1 MNLPPLCCGLCRK
14 IDFWLSLSPFGLA
27 IIAPLRSGYDIVQSS
42 YPAAIGVEAP
52 QVTIE
57 AHISSGL
64 PALTLVGLPET
75 TVKEARE
82 RVRSAIINSGFSFP
96 AKRITI
102 NLAPADLPKEG
113 GRYDLPMAL
122 AILVASEQL
131 PEAKLAQHEFV
142 GELALNGALC
152 GVQGAI
158 PAAMAAMRAGRQLIL
173 SSENQQD
180 VGLIQHGDTLVAAHL
195 LEVCAWLQN
204 QGELARAH
212 YPQDRS
218 EEPTEDLSDII
229 GQEQGRR
236 ALEITAAG
244 GHNLL
249 LIGPP
254 GTGKTMLAT
263 RLPGIMPPLSD
274 AEALEC
280 AAIASLVDKVRLQKA
295 WRKRPFRSP
304 HHSAS
309 LYALIGGGSLPRPG
323 GVSLAHNGVLFLD
336 ELPEFDRRVLDA
348 LREPIESGEIAISR
362 ARAKATYPARFQL
375 IAAMNPSPTGHY
387 QGQHNR
393 CSPQQVLR
401 YLSKLSGPFL
411 DRFDLSI
418 EVPLLPSG
426 MLSRR
431 PEAGESSAS
440 VGERVMKARALQM
453 ARAGKI
459 NAHMSNVD
467 IKRWCDI
474 AREDAEWLE
483 EVLNQLGLSVRAWQ
497 RILKVARTIA
507 DLTGEERILR
517 SHLQEAV
524 AYRSIDRLMIHL
536 HRSLE

>member
-1 MNLPPLCCGLCRK
+1 M
-14 IDFWLSLSPFGLA
+14 SLSKVLT
-27 IIAPLRSGYDIVQSS
+27 R
-42 YPAAIGVEAP
+42 AALGVEAP
-52 QVTIE
+52 LVTIE
-57 AHISSGL
+57 AHISNGL

-82 RVRSAIINSGFSFP
+82 RVRSAIINSGFAFP
-96 AKRITI
+96 AKRVTI

-113 GRYDLPMAL
+113 GRYDLPMAI

-131 PEAKLAQHEFV
+131 PADKLTHYEFL
-142 GELALNGALC
+142 GELALDGALC

-158 PAAMAAMRAGRQLIL
+158 PAAMVAIQAGRQLVL
-173 SSENQQD
+173 STENQCD
-180 VGLIQHGDTLVAAHL
+180 AGLIRQGSSLVASHL
-195 LEVCAWLQN
+195 SEVCAFLRNELTLPTAQYPEH
-204 QGELARAH
+204 QGDAPADDLA
-212 YPQDRS
+212 
-218 EEPTEDLSDII
+218 DII

-263 RLPGIMPPLSD
+263 RLPGIMPSLSD
-274 AEALEC
+274 QEALEC
-280 AAIASLVDKVRLQKA
+280 AAIASLVNSNTLHRQ
-295 WRKRPFRSP
+295 WRTRPFRSP

-323 GVSLAHNGVLFLD
+323 EISLAHNGVLFLD
-336 ELPEFDRRVLDA
+336 ELPEFDRKVLDS
-348 LREPIESGEIAISR
+348 LREPLESGVIAISR
-362 ARAKATYPARFQL
+362 ARAKVTYPARFQL

-411 DRFDLSI
+411 DRFDLSL

-426 MLSRR
+426 MLSGQR
-431 PEAGESSAS
+431 
-440 VGERVMKARALQM
+440 ARAEASEQVRHRVVAARDIQL

-459 NAHMSNVD
+459 NAHLNNAEIM
-467 IKRWCDI
+467 RWCQP
-474 AREDAEWLE
+474 AKEDAEWLE
-483 EVLNQLGLSVRAWQ
+483 SVLEKLGLSVRAWQ
-497 RILKVARTIA
+497 RILKVARTLA
-507 DLTGEERILR
+507 DLAGETDITRH
-517 SHLQEAV
+517 HLQEAV
-524 AYRSIDRLMIHL
+524 SYRTIDRLMIHL
-536 HRSLE
+536 HNSLQ